1 LTERNT
7 VEMRFYLYQNVMLF
21 ILWNAVEKDPNY

>member
-7 VEMRFYLYQNVMLF
+7 VEMRFYLYQNVILF